1 MLSMKTLRVAIAA
14 VGSALLLGPVLAVA
28 QTINLNGTGDAAPS
42 PLVFAQE
49 TLPQP
54 GAMGRRALALASN
67 MDIAVMPRR
76 AIDTSDESSQKI
88 FLRIDLSGAQ
98 FAAAPTL
105 VGGAATGD
113 LSPIDSYPSN
123 NGINSSFA
131 VLRVDGDVAS
141 GDLLGV
147 RIAGSGSGADLNV
160 TTASGNVT
168 ASIAAYNDA
177 DDALDQ
183 QGARSTFAGSG
194 TIIRLVSGLN
204 VTIAPAPKATASVD
218 TGFIRFVGGSG
229 SSGTARLGWLGVEE
243 NLTPPAGGMVRNAN
257 TGAQIVRG
265 DILHVDNSDNP
276 TGMVSFNVM
285 GNLDIGAFNLK
296 PETFDMDTP
305 PNPTGTCDPGVANT
319 VDRGGLIGAD
329 RMPLIGE
336 EGELPSGVESASTGP
351 RAPDVYLI
359 CVNVDVTG
367 AMSNTMPIP
376 EGDYSATAYIDGDG
390 SPVTPAQM
398 VGEGTLASIDRD
410 GASVELPYLTTSD
423 KHNQR
428 LIVVNR
434 GTRPALITNIEFTSE
449 DGTEVELMDSVQGAL
464 DSGQLAVPAG
474 ETWVARMDRTVNI
487 TGDSRRVAATISF
500 FASAAALSVATTQVN
515 LEDGSTDTV
524 VYEVTE

>member
-28 QTINLNGTGDAAPS
+28 QDDTINLNGTGDAAPS
-42 PLVFAQE
+42 PLLFAQE
-49 TLPQP
+49 TLPLPQP
-54 GAMGRRALALASN
+54 GAMGRRALTLASN

-76 AIDTSDESSQKI
+76 AIDAANQEI
-88 FLRIDLSGAQ
+88 YLRIDLSGAQ

-105 VGGAATGD
+105 VSGPATDPLTDIDETLSSGG
-113 LSPIDSYPSN
+113 P
-123 NGINSSFA
+123 NSSFA
-131 VLRVDGDVAS
+131 VLRIGANVES
-141 GDLLGV
+141 GNLLGV
-147 RIAGSGSGADLNV
+147 RIAGTGSGTSLNV
-160 TTASGNVT
+160 ATGSGNVM
-168 ASIAAYNDA
+168 ASIAAYTDP

-183 QGARSTFAGSG
+183 LGARSAFAGSG
-194 TIIRLVSGLN
+194 TVIRLVSGLN

-218 TGFIRFVGGSG
+218 TGFIRFLGGV
-229 SSGTARLGWLGVEE
+229 GTARLGWLGVEE
-243 NLTPPAGGMVRNAN
+243 NLTPPAGGGMVRNADD
-257 TGAQIVRG
+257 GVQIERG
-265 DILHVDNSDNP
+265 DILDVDDNTGNP

-296 PETFDMDTP
+296 PETFDGMTP
-305 PNPTGTCDPGVANT
+305 PNPTGECDPGVANT
-319 VDRGGLIGAD
+319 VDRGDLIGAD

-336 EGELPSGVESASTGP
+336 EGELPSGVESATTGP
-351 RAPDVYLI
+351 KAPDVYLI

-398 VGEGTLASIDRD
+398 VGEGMLASIDRD

-434 GTRPALITNIEFTSE
+434 GARPALITNIEFTTE
-449 DGTEVELMDSVQGAL
+449 DGTEAELMDSVQGAL

-487 TGDSRRVAATISF
+487 TGDSRRVAATVSF

>member
-28 QTINLNGTGDAAPS
+28 QDDTINLNGTGDAAPS
-42 PLVFAQE
+42 PLLFAQE

-54 GAMGRRALALASN
+54 GAMGRRALTLASN

-76 AIDTSDESSQKI
+76 AIDAANQEI
-88 FLRIDLSGAQ
+88 YLRIDLSGAQ

-105 VGGAATGD
+105 VSGAATGD
-113 LSPIDSYPSN
+113 LGGL
-123 NGINSSFA
+123 NGPLSSGGPNSSFA
-131 VLRVDGDVAS
+131 VLRVGANVES
-141 GDLLGV
+141 GNLLGV
-147 RIAGSGSGADLNV
+147 RIAGTGSGASLNV
-160 TTASGNVT
+160 TTGSGNVM
-168 ASIAAYNDA
+168 ASIAAYTDP

-194 TIIRLVSGLN
+194 TVIRLVSGLN

-218 TGFIRFVGGSG
+218 TGFIRFLGGV
-229 SSGTARLGWLGVEE
+229 GTARLGWLGVEE
-243 NLTPPAGGMVRNAN
+243 NLSPPVGGAVLNADD
-257 TGAQIVRG
+257 GAKIERG
-265 DILHVDNSDNP
+265 DILDVVDNTADP
-276 TGMVSFNVM
+276 IVATGMVSFNVM

-296 PETFDMDTP
+296 PETFDGMTP
-305 PNPTGTCDPGVANT
+305 PNPTGECDPGVANT
-319 VDRGGLIGAD
+319 VDRGDLIGAD

-336 EGELPSGVESASTGP
+336 EGELPSGVESATTGP
-351 RAPDVYLI
+351 KAPDVYLI

-398 VGEGTLASIDRD
+398 VGEGMLASIDRD

-434 GTRPALITNIEFTSE
+434 GARPALITNIEFTTE
-449 DGTEVELMDSVQGAL
+449 DGTEAELMDSVQGAL

-487 TGDSRRVAATISF
+487 TGDSRRVAATVSF